1 LPLGG
6 GMNADFLHVAKKAAL
21 AGAKAIQRVQAN
33 GFRVRYKAARN
44 LLTEA
49 DLASQAAVQRVLSK
63 AFPDHNL
70 LMEENLDLRQGSEY
84 TWLVDPLDGT
94 TNFAHGFPMYAVSIG
109 LARGK
114 EPLVGVVYHVPAK
127 EWFVAVKGR
136 GAYLNGERIHVSR
149 VKRLER
155 ALVATGFPY
164 KDPGVARQTVHDIGR
179 LWKKVEGIR
188 RAGAAAL
195 DLCFVACGRLDAF
208 WEHRLSPWD
217 LAAGQLVLREAG
229 GKATDFMGRPVDAF
243 ADCVVASNKAI
254 HLPLLKALGGRK

>member
-1 LPLGG
+1 MPLGG

-109 LARGK
+109 LALR
-114 EPLVGVVYHVPAK
+114 
-127 EWFVAVKGR
+127 
-136 GAYLNGERIHVSR
+136 
-149 VKRLER
+149 
-155 ALVATGFPY
+155 
-164 KDPGVARQTVHDIGR
+164 DI
-179 LWKKVEGIR
+179 K
-188 RAGAAAL
+188 
-195 DLCFVACGRLDAF
+195 
-208 WEHRLSPWD
+208 
-217 LAAGQLVLREAG
+217 
-229 GKATDFMGRPVDAF
+229 
-243 ADCVVASNKAI
+243 
-254 HLPLLKALGGRK
+254 